1 MYKRNE
7 IIIIVLAA
15 ACSPL
20 WTTFTANAQEQPNGG
35 REGKATYQE
44 LYRPQFHLTPPTGG
58 LIDPTDLIYVNGSY
72 QANKRLAVSPDLIH
86 WQLNKRARL
95 SNGIA
100 SEMSGSTVL
109 DEHNT
114 SKFGINGKPPLVA
127 VYSALRKSDRRQYQ
141 CIAFSNDEGRTWT
154 TYDRN
159 PVLDIGST
167 EFRDPQVFWHRESQ
181 KWVMA
186 VALAADRK
194 ISFYGSYNLKEWT
207 HLSDFGQV
215 GAKNGVWEC
224 PDIFSLPV
232 DGRTD
237 RQKWVLTVSVQPLG
251 GQYFV
256 GEFDGN
262 TFRADDHYLKSLSQ
276 MQVKDSGATGEL
288 LFGFEKGMKGW
299 KMTGDAFNR
308 SAAGGS
314 LAGQNPVFGFKGDHL
329 VNSFHPGDQGTGTL
343 TSPEFR
349 ITDRYLNFLVGG
361 GELPKELQ
369 VNLKIGG
376 RVVRSA
382 TGTNAEVLSWTGW
395 DVGPYR
401 NKNAVVEIIDAS
413 TGGFGHI
420 MADHF
425 MFAPVPAVS
434 EWEKAFWVDYGPD
447 FYAVRSWVNGPDHDN
462 RRIWVG
468 WMGSWLYASTVPSSP
483 WRGGHTFPRTVEL
496 KQQPNGLRLVQ
507 NPIEEISG
515 LRETPVLLKPFPVTG
530 TSPVSQLAA
539 FGNTY
544 EVITELDL
552 SRTKK
557 AGIVVAKGAGMQT
570 TITYDKTT
578 GRLTVDRRHSGNTG
592 FSKAFPKVYSAPVSL
607 QQNRLKLHLLVDKS
621 SVEVFANDGQ
631 TVLTCLIYPNE
642 KATGAAL
649 FSEGGTAGV
658 ITFNAWKLKSIW

>member
-1 MYKRNE
+1 MFKRTQF
-7 IIIIVLAA
+7 ILLATVA
-15 ACSPL
+15 ICSQL
-20 WTTFTANAQEQPNGG
+20 FTAFTGNAQQQPVAG
-35 REGKATYQE
+35 REDMVTYKE
-44 LYRPQFHLTPPTGG
+44 RYRPQYHLTPKTGG
-58 LIDPTDLIYVNGSY
+58 LIDPTDLIYVNGFY

-86 WQLNKRARL
+86 WTVNKRARL
-95 SNGIA
+95 SNERE

-109 DEHNT
+109 DEHN
-114 SKFGINGKPPLVA
+114 SSNFGINGKPPLVA
-127 VYSALRKSDRRQYQ
+127 IYSALRKSDRRQYQ
-141 CIAFSNDEGRTWT
+141 CIAYSNDEGRNWT
-154 TYDRN
+154 PYDRN

-167 EFRDPQVFWHRESQ
+167 EFRDPQVFWHRESK

-186 VALAADRK
+186 VALAAERK
-194 ISFYGSYNLKEWT
+194 ISFYGSVNLKDWT
-207 HLSDFGQV
+207 HLSDFGPV

-224 PDIFSLPV
+224 PDIFPLPV
-232 DGRTD
+232 DGNTE

-251 GQYFV
+251 GQYFI
-256 GEFDGN
+256 GDFDGS
-262 TFRADDHYLKSLSQ
+262 TFRADDNYLQQLGK
-276 MQVKDSGATGEL
+276 MQVKDSAVTGKL
-288 LFGFEKGMKGW
+288 LFGFEDGTKGW
-299 KMTGDAFNR
+299 KKTGDAFR
-308 SAAGGS
+308 ESAAGGS
-314 LAGQNPVFGFKGDHL
+314 LAGQNPVFGFKGDRL
-329 VNSFHPGDQGTGTL
+329 VNSFHPGDQGTGSM

-376 RVVRSA
+376 SIVRSA

-401 NKNAVVEIIDAS
+401 NKNAVLEIIDAS

-425 MFAPVPAVS
+425 MLAPVRAVS

-447 FYAVRSWVNGPDHDN
+447 FYAARSWVNGPDHDN
-462 RRIWVG
+462 RRVWVG

-496 KQQPNGLRLVQ
+496 KQQPGGLRLVQ
-507 NPIEEISG
+507 NPIEEISS
-515 LRETPVLLKPFPVTG
+515 LRETPVRLKPFTVTG

-552 SRTKK
+552 SRTTK

-570 TITYDKTT
+570 AITYDKTT
-578 GRLTVDRRHSGNTG
+578 GRLTVDRRNSGNTG

-621 SVEVFANDGQ
+621 SVEVFANNGQ

-642 KATGAAL
+642 RATSAEL
-649 FSEGGTAGV
+649 FSEGGTTSV